1 MATTEISY
9 RKTEKGYESDPIT
22 ANGNQLV
29 IRIEYTA
36 PGKTYLMR
44 SITGE
49 DFVQETLIARY
60 QSKGKT
66 IETNVSGIVSGQI
79 LKIAFVESVPYK
91 IHVLQ

>member
-1 MATTEISY
+1 MATTEVSY

-36 PGKTYLMR
+36 PGRTYLMR

-49 DFVQETLIARY
+49 DFVQEALIERY
-60 QSKGKT
+60 QSKEKT
-66 IETNVSGIVSGQI
+66 IETNVSGVVSGQI
-79 LKIAFVESVPYK
+79 LKIEFVESVPYK
-91 IHVLQ
+91 IYVLQ

>member
-36 PGKTYLMR
+36 PGRTYLMR

-49 DFVQETLIARY
+49 DFVQEALIERY
-60 QSKGKT
+60 QSKEKT

-91 IHVLQ
+91 IYVLQ

>member
-60 QSKGKT
+60 QSKEKT
-66 IETNVSGIVSGQI
+66 
-79 LKIAFVESVPYK
+79 
-91 IHVLQ
+91 

>member
-36 PGKTYLMR
+36 PGRTYLMR

-49 DFVQETLIARY
+49 GFVQEALIARY
-60 QSKGKT
+60 QSKEKM
-66 IETNVSGIVSGQI
+66 IETNVSGVVSGQI

-91 IHVLQ
+91 IYVLQ

>member
-1 MATTEISY
+1 MAATEVSY
-9 RKTEKGYESDPIT
+9 RQTEKGYESDPIT

-36 PGKTYLMR
+36 PGRTYLMR

-49 DFVQETLIARY
+49 DFVQEALIARF
-60 QSKGKT
+60 QSKEKT

-79 LKIAFVESVPYK
+79 LKIAFEDSVPHK
-91 IHVLQ
+91 IYVLQ

>member
-9 RKTEKGYESDPIT
+9 RETEKGYESDPIT

-36 PGKTYLMR
+36 PGRTYLMR

-60 QSKGKT
+60 QSKEKT

-79 LKIAFVESVPYK
+79 LKIAFVGSVPYK
-91 IHVLQ
+91 IYVLQ

>member
-36 PGKTYLMR
+36 PGRTYLMR

-49 DFVQETLIARY
+49 DFVQETSIARY
-60 QSKGKT
+60 QSKEKT

-91 IHVLQ
+91 IYVLQ